1 MKFPNCSKSRKNS
14 ENKNQINN
22 NKLRINQEN
31 IEGENKLISIKNK
44 DEKIYKDG
52 NNREINKLKNEII
65 NIYKK
70 DNNRNINQL
79 IQMKEK
85 IMIMKLG

>member
-1 MKFPNCSKSRKNS
+1 MK
-14 ENKNQINN
+14 
-22 NKLRINQEN
+22 
-31 IEGENKLISIKNK
+31 
-44 DEKIYKDG
+44 KIYKDG